1 MKKFIICLIII
12 LTFTFLIAK
21 EWTIMVYIAADNNLS
36 PAVNS
41 DIDEIEAALT
51 DTSNINFLVQ
61 VDGLGG
67 ATGGYDDIDNTN
79 ISEVRRYVLNEGG
92 DAVSGKIDVSAVA
105 TLGELNTADPNE
117 LINFV
122 TWGVNVYP
130 ADNYGLI
137 IWNHGA
143 GWWKDE
149 QGNIKAEVYD
159 PTTLT
164 GTGEYVTISGAN
176 KGGLSDDTSNDMLC
190 SADSD
195 NEWKYAMDGILMNV
209 GKKLR
214 FLGHDMCVMSYM
226 EVIWDE
232 AEVTEMIIA
241 STANIAFNGW
251 PYTLWITN
259 LIANPLATND
269 QIGTWMVN
277 DYATTYSGTNATLS
291 YMNMEGFTK
300 QVGMNHLRDDIWN
313 LSYSLLNVEGGRDNV
328 NVNSCITN
336 AMSFGAGV
344 FWEDY
349 RDLWDFC
356 DNLMN
361 HAAITP
367 ATKFLASLVRDGVDS
382 LVDYAW
388 ADGIYTGSHGL
399 GIYLPSATVY
409 WFPGGDDNGSD
420 TMAYEWSPWGGGY
433 TYNGSYSGCEQWT
446 LFIYGLTS
454 TNILEANVMFNT
466 GENFVDI
473 NINGTY
479 DDYEILRDGKK
490 IAVTNSIYKDVGL
503 NSGQEY
509 HYTVNAR
516 KGIDIVKIG
525 DYKVRTNII
534 VPDAYIKNSVMYLR
548 NTGNVSVYNINGQVV
563 KQYNGINAN
572 GTINMADMPIGYYI
586 IKGKEFSKRLMLL
599 K

>member
-1 MKKFIICLIII
+1 MKKLWLLLII
-12 LTFTFLIAK
+12 LFTFTFVIAK
-21 EWTIMVYIAADNNLS
+21 EWTIMIYIAADNNLS
-36 PAVNS
+36 SAVNS
-41 DIDEIEAALT
+41 DIDEMEAALS
-51 DTSNINFLVQ
+51 DTSDINFLVQ

-67 ATGGYDDIDNTN
+67 AAGGYDDIDKTK
-79 ISEVRRYVLNEGG
+79 ITEVRRYCLGAGG
-92 DAVSGKIDVSAVA
+92 DAVSGKIDVSAA
-105 TLGELNTADPNE
+105 MAMGELNTADPNE

-137 IWNHGA
+137 LWNHGQ
-143 GWWKDE
+143 GW
-149 QGNIKAEVYD
+149 IKGPNNTIMAEVYD
-159 PTTLT
+159 PITRT
-164 GTGEYVTISGAN
+164 GTGEFITINSAN
-176 KGGLSDDTSNDMLC
+176 KGGLSDDTSNDAMC
-190 SADSD
+190 TADTD

-214 FLGHDMCVMSYM
+214 FLGHDMCIMSYM

-241 STANIAFNGW
+241 SEANIAWNGW
-251 PYTLWITN
+251 PYSLWITN

-277 DYATTYSGTNATLS
+277 DYANTYSGTNATLS

-300 QVGMNHLRDDIWN
+300 QLGMNHLRDDIWS
-313 LSYSLLNVEGGRDNV
+313 LSYALLNVEGGRDNASV
-328 NVNSCITN
+328 NNCITN
-336 AMSFGAGV
+336 AMSMSSGV
-344 FWEDY
+344 LWEDF
-349 RDLWDFC
+349 RDLWGFC

-361 HAAITP
+361 HAGITP
-367 ATKFLASLVRDGVDS
+367 GTKNLASSVKTDIDN
-382 LVDYAW
+382 LVDLAW
-388 ADGIYTGSHGL
+388 ADGIYNGSHGL
-399 GIYLPSATVY
+399 GIYLPSSAVY
-409 WFPGGDDNGSD
+409 WFPGGDDNGTD

-433 TYNGSYSGCEQWT
+433 TYNGYYSGCEQWT
-446 LFIYGLTS
+446 LFIYGLTA
-454 TNILEANVMFNT
+454 TNILEANVMFNI
-466 GENFVDI
+466 GEDFVDI
-473 NINGTY
+473 NIDGTY
-479 DDYEILRDGKK
+479 DDYEILRDGEK
-490 IAVTNSIYKDVGL
+490 IAVISSMYKDTGL

-516 KGIDIVKIG
+516 KGLDIIKIG

-534 VPDAYIKNSVMYLR
+534 VPNAYIKNSVMYLR

-563 KQYNGINAN
+563 KQYNGNNAN
-572 GTINMADMPIGYYI
+572 AIINMADMPIGYYI